1 MKFASYAPKSLGLI
15 VLLAFA
21 PMPMPRH
28 AVAAPAPASL
38 SDRVGPEIDA
48 GERSRYGLFP
58 DLREFETG
66 RFESSKSAYRLVYV
80 ERGGRSRSRSIS
92 REAFQQT
99 GWHLAFTDEYEA
111 MAENGSA
118 SAASS
123 AASSEPDLLRR
134 LALRYAARKRYDLA
148 RTIAADLR
156 DEYSAEPSGVWA
168 AEAFPRL
175 DALAGP
181 RRAFIWPGSL
191 FDRRGRTDLI
201 VFSGYYGL
209 WLGVAIPVALDAE
222 DAQVYAAGLLAAP
235 TVCVLV
241 AVNATRNASIPSGQ
255 ATLISLGGHLGTWQ
269 GLGWSG
275 LSDADGNEVVA
286 TGVAT
291 GLTGILL
298 AIPISNAVGFS
309 EGHAQITNSA
319 MYWGGWFGLVEAVI
333 SGRSDDDEDSPLVDM
348 LLGSDIGVLVGGIA
362 GKHAR
367 LSKSR
372 MRLIN
377 LCGVLGTA
385 FGGGM
390 VLLTE
395 TSDDQGA
402 MALLGLG
409 SAGGLILGIHATRNH
424 DEGKDLSFNGRGPA
438 FEPVLTMRSAGARR
452 ARIPTAGI
460 RVSF

>member
-1 MKFASYAPKSLGLI
+1 MKFASVALKTLGLI
-15 VLLAFA
+15 VLLALA
-21 PMPMPRH
+21 PMPLH
-28 AVAAPAPASL
+28 ATAAPVPPASL
-38 SDRVGPEIDA
+38 SDRVGNEIDA

-58 DLREFETG
+58 ELREFEIG
-66 RFESSKSAYRLVYV
+66 RFESSKNAYRLVYV
-80 ERGGRSRSRSIS
+80 ERGGRLRNRSIS

-99 GWHLAFTDEYEA
+99 AWHLAFTDEYEA
-111 MAENGSA
+111 MAEGDNA
-118 SAASS
+118 SAT
-123 AASSEPDLLRR
+123 SSEADLLRR

-156 DEYSAEPSGVWA
+156 DGYSAEPSGVWA
-168 AEAFPRL
+168 AEALPRL

-209 WLGVAIPVALDAE
+209 WLGLAIPIAMDAE
-222 DAQVYAAGLLAAP
+222 DAQAYAVGLLAAP
-235 TVCVLV
+235 TACVLV

-255 ATLISLGGHLGTWQ
+255 ATIISLGGHLGTWQ

-275 LSDADGNEVVA
+275 LSDVSGNGVVA

-291 GLTGILL
+291 GLAGILL

-319 MYWGGWFGLVEAVI
+319 MYWGGWLGLVEAVI
-333 SGRSDDDEDSPLVDM
+333 SDRSDNDEDSPLVDM
-348 LLGSDIGVLVGGIA
+348 LLGSDIGVLAGGIA
-362 GKHAR
+362 GKNAR

-395 TSDDQGA
+395 TDDDQA
-402 MALLGLG
+402 ALALLGLG

-424 DEGKDLSFNGRGPA
+424 DQGKDLSFNGRGPA